1 MAGRST
7 RTIRAP
13 RPRQT
18 FWTVAFS
25 VLLGFLLSE
34 LKHREIGPFRDLSW
48 KNHREPVPRMTIP
61 PYQPR
66 EMQPVAPPAYQPR
79 EMQPVAPPAY
89 QPREMQPVEPGA
101 ESLMM
106 VGEKTAAE
114 AAAAAAARAAVA
126 AARAAAPTATVTS
139 AQMTPIQ
146 HRRTNSTREP
156 WSERDST
163 SSLLM
168 YVGHMRGYE
177 SSKYYHNNLVRQLKA
192 YLKEAPTVCIVTYSS
207 RDHEDSALKDFST
220 CVQIFFA
227 AWLQTGRF
235 IRHKHTL
242 RWPSFDAQPGGR
254 PHHT

>member
-25 VLLGFLLSE
+25 VLLGFLVSE
-34 LKHREIGPFRDLSW
+34 LKHREIGPFRDLGW
-48 KNHREPVPRMTIP
+48 KNHREPVPRMTI
-61 PYQPR
+61 
-66 EMQPVAPPAYQPR
+66 
-79 EMQPVAPPAY
+79 PAY

-207 RDHEDSALKDFST
+207 RDHEDSALKDVST